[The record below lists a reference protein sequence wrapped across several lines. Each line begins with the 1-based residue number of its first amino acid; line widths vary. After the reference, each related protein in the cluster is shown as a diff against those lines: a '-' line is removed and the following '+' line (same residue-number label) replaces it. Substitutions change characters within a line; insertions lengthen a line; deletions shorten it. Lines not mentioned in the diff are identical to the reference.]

1 MSREAAGAALR
12 TLRESRDWS
21 RADLA
26 GATGVSI
33 MGLSYLE
40 RGTRKAHKGTV
51 QKVENGLGL
60 PPGTYARLVLAHDP
74 AAELAQLVD
83 SGSPPTKPADHAAP
97 IVVQRHSA
105 TDMFAGLAEAHL
117 ESITSLIERL
127 PSPTANNYEN
137 VVRSVL
143 DQCVKAELLAA
154 NSWRVAVNAGADPH
168 GPLLLLIKAL
178 ETTRAGLM
186 SRLPESLGGQFDRVC
201 GESSLPEHVIAELLG
216 ITAEQIW
223 SIRNHGVIPA
233 GALGRIRA
241 FVEAGH
247 LPD

>member
-12 TLRESRDWS
+12 ALRESRDWS
-21 RADLA
+21 LADLA
-26 GATGVSI
+26 GATGVSV

-60 PPGTYARLVLAHDP
+60 PPGTYARLVLAQDP
-74 AAELAQLVD
+74 AAELTQLID
-83 SGSPPTKPADHAAP
+83 SGSAPKETGANPSP

-105 TDMFAGLAEAHL
+105 TDMFVGLAEAHL

-127 PSPTANNYEN
+127 PPPTSNEYEN

-168 GPLLLLIKAL
+168 GSLWLLIKAL
-178 ETTRAGLM
+178 ETTRADLM
-186 SRLPESLGGQFDRVC
+186 SRLPESLGGKFDRACAV
-201 GESSLPEHVIAELLG
+201 SSLPEHVIAELLG
-216 ITAEQIW
+216 LTAEQIW

-241 FVEAGH
+241 FVEAGQ

>member
-1 MSREAAGAALR
+1 VSREAAGAALR
-12 TLRESRDWS
+12 ALRESRDWS
-21 RADLA
+21 LADLA
-26 GATGVSI
+26 EATGVSI

-60 PPGTYARLVLAHDP
+60 PPGTYTRLVLAQDP
-74 AAELAQLVD
+74 AAELTELVA
-83 SGSPPTKPADHAAP
+83 SGSTPAEPAGDATP

-117 ESITSLIERL
+117 ESINSLIERL
-127 PSPTANNYEN
+127 PPPSSNEYEN
-137 VVRSVL
+137 VVRSVI

-154 NSWRVAVNAGADPH
+154 NSWRVAVNAGADPD
-168 GPLLLLIKAL
+168 GPLWLHIKAL

-186 SRLPESLGGQFDRVC
+186 SRLPEALGGQFDRVC
-201 GESSLPEHVIAELLG
+201 AESSLPEQVIAELLG

-241 FVEAGH
+241 FVDAGR
-247 LPD
+247 LPG